1 MSEAENTSK
10 KDSPKKDSP
19 KKDSFFKHVKAEFK
33 RCTWP
38 KKEELIRQSTLV
50 IIILPN
56 ITSRIGIKIPP
67 MLDHKHWVFPLL
79 GIIMSFVFLYNSFNL
94 VKRFQI
100 CSQTYD
106 KLIKQLPQNLRRETI
121 FPKKSKILKQIHPY
135 VVPSIMF
142 FCLFFLSILFFTI
155 YLPFA

>member
-1 MSEAENTSK
+1 MKNKTKYEKNNDYDLILKAMEIYMQEYIHRDTHMWSQIYK
-10 KDSPKKDSP
+10 
-19 KKDSFFKHVKAEFK
+19 FF
-33 RCTWP
+33 
-38 KKEELIRQSTLV
+38 LSTLV